1 MTAVELAEDENLE
14 LILALADIAV
24 ASRSGHELL
33 DEHGRVVASA
43 PERCGCRVA
52 IPGHVDG
59 LGDVHPLARGNV
71 IRTVRGRRQHF
82 IELDATWGE
91 LAAVLIDPL
100 LIAPSTFSVD
110 PDRVLQRLQERRGG
124 VR

>member
-1 MTAVELAEDENLE
+1 MTAVELTEDENLE
-14 LILALADIAV
+14 LILTLADIAV

-33 DEHGRVVASA
+33 DENGRVVASA
-43 PERCGCRVA
+43 PENCGCRVA
-52 IPGHVDG
+52 IPGLVEG
-59 LGDVHPLARGNV
+59 FGDVHPLVRGNV

-124 VR
+124 AR

>member
-1 MTAVELAEDENLE
+1 MSAATMAEDENLE
-14 LILALADIAV
+14 LVLALADIAT
-24 ASRSGHELL
+24 ATREGHELL
-33 DEHGRVVASA
+33 DENGRVVASA

-52 IPGHVDG
+52 IPGRVEG
-59 LGDVHPLARGNV
+59 LGDVHPLVRGNV
-71 IRTVRGRRQHF
+71 IRKVRGRRQHF
-82 IELDATWGE
+82 IELNATWSE

-100 LIAPSTFSVD
+100 LIAPATFSVD